1 MKKKAVYILFCF
13 LFLTFQTLVGQEFK
27 VSVSVSATQIQG
39 TDKEIYTTI
48 QTALNDYIN
57 QKQWTNFHYED
68 VEKIEGSITI
78 NVKTRSTQ
86 EDFQGDLFIQLRRPV
101 YGSTYT
107 TTMLN
112 TQEKDFA
119 FKYIE
124 GQNMEFDENNYTNNL
139 LSTVAFYL
147 NYFLALDGDSFAMN
161 GGERYFQTCQN
172 IVSAAQRSANKGW
185 KRAESGNNNKYW
197 MIENYTNSTYRLMHS
212 VWYKYHRLGLDML
225 SGDDQITARNNILQA
240 IKDLRSVNMEKS
252 GLICVRQFL
261 EAKTDEI
268 VNIYKTAP
276 SNEQTEIINIMKE
289 VNPTQATKF
298 EQMNQTSTSSSTTTT
313 R

>member
-1 MKKKAVYILFCF
+1 MYILFCF

>member
-1 MKKKAVYILFCF
+1 MRKKAVYILFCL

-86 EDFQGDLFIQLRRPV
+86 EDFQGDLFVQLRRPV

-139 LSTVAFYL
+139 LSTIAFYL

-225 SGDDQITARNNILQA
+225 SGDDQTTARNNILQA

-261 EAKTDEI
+261 EAKTDEL

-289 VNPTQATKF
+289 INPTQATKF
-298 EQMNQTSTSSSTTTT
+298 EQMNQTSTSSTTTT

>member
-1 MKKKAVYILFCF
+1 MYILFCL

>member
-1 MKKKAVYILFCF
+1 MKEKYRYILLLC
-13 LFLTFQTLVGQEFK
+13 LVFFAHLIPLAQEFN

-48 QTALNDYIN
+48 QTALNDFIN
-57 QKQWTNFHYED
+57 QRQWTNFHYED
-68 VEKIEGSITI
+68 VEKLEGSITI

-86 EDFQGDLFIQLRRPV
+86 EDFQGDLFVQFRRPV

-124 GQNMEFDENNYTNNL
+124 GQNMEFDENNYTSNL
-139 LSTVAFYL
+139 LSTIAFYL

-197 MIENYTNSTYRLMHS
+197 MMENYTNSAYRLMHS
-212 VWYKYHRLGLDML
+212 AWYKYHRLGLDML
-225 SGDDQITARNNILQA
+225 GGDDQVSARNNILQA
-240 IKDLRSVNMEKS
+240 IKDIRSVNLERS

-268 VNIYKTAP
+268 VNIYKSAP
-276 SNEQTEIINIMKE
+276 SNEQNEIISIMKE
-289 VNPTQATKF
+289 INPTQATKF
-298 EQMNQTSTSSSTTTT
+298 EQINQTSVSNASNAK
-313 R
+313 

>member
-1 MKKKAVYILFCF
+1 MYILFCL

-86 EDFQGDLFIQLRRPV
+86 EDFQGDLFVQLRRPV

-139 LSTVAFYL
+139 LSTIAFYL

-225 SGDDQITARNNILQA
+225 SGDDQTTARNNILQA

-261 EAKTDEI
+261 EAKTDEL

-289 VNPTQATKF
+289 INPTQATKF
-298 EQMNQTSTSSSTTTT
+298 EQMNQTSTSSTTTT

>member
-1 MKKKAVYILFCF
+1 MYILFCF

-185 KRAESGNNNKYW
+185 KRAESGNSNKYW

-225 SGDDQITARNNILQA
+225 SGDDQVTARNNILQA

>member
-1 MKKKAVYILFCF
+1 MKKKAVYILFC
-13 LFLTFQTLVGQEFK
+13 LFFFATQTLIGQEFN

-48 QTALNDYIN
+48 QTALNEFVN
-57 QKQWTNFHYED
+57 QRQWTNFHYED

-298 EQMNQTSTSSSTTTT
+298 EQMNQTSTSSTTTT

>member
-1 MKKKAVYILFCF
+1 MYILFCL

-86 EDFQGDLFIQLRRPV
+86 EDFQGDLFVQLRRPV

-139 LSTVAFYL
+139 LSTIAFYL

-225 SGDDQITARNNILQA
+225 SGDDQTTARNNILQA

-261 EAKTDEI
+261 EAKTDEL

-298 EQMNQTSTSSSTTTT
+298 EQMNQTSTSSTTTT

>member
-1 MKKKAVYILFCF
+1 MYIILFCL

-86 EDFQGDLFIQLRRPV
+86 EDFQGDLFVQLRRPV

-139 LSTVAFYL
+139 LSTIAFYL

-225 SGDDQITARNNILQA
+225 SGDDQTTARNNILQA

-261 EAKTDEI
+261 EAKTDEL

-289 VNPTQATKF
+289 INPTQATKF
-298 EQMNQTSTSSSTTTT
+298 EQMNQTSTSSTTTT

>member
-1 MKKKAVYILFCF
+1 MYILFCF
-13 LFLTFQTLVGQEFK
+13 LFLATQTLLGQEFK

-48 QTALNDYIN
+48 QTALNEFVN
-57 QKQWTNFHYED
+57 QRQWTNFHYED

-225 SGDDQITARNNILQA
+225 SGDDQVTARNNILQA
-240 IKDLRSVNMEKS
+240 IKDLRSVNMERS

-298 EQMNQTSTSSSTTTT
+298 EQMNQTSTSTTTTT

>member
-1 MKKKAVYILFCF
+1 MRKKAVYILFCL

-86 EDFQGDLFIQLRRPV
+86 EDFQGDLFVQLRRPV

-139 LSTVAFYL
+139 LSTIAFYL

-225 SGDDQITARNNILQA
+225 SGDDQTTARNNILQA
-240 IKDLRSVNMEKS
+240 IKDLRSVNMEKT

-261 EAKTDEI
+261 EAKTDEL

-289 VNPTQATKF
+289 INPTQATKF
-298 EQMNQTSTSSSTTTT
+298 EQMNQTSTSSTTTT

>member
-1 MKKKAVYILFCF
+1 MEKKAVYILFCL

-86 EDFQGDLFIQLRRPV
+86 EDFQGDLFVQLRRPV

-139 LSTVAFYL
+139 LSTIAFYL

-225 SGDDQITARNNILQA
+225 SGDDQTTARNNILQA
-240 IKDLRSVNMEKS
+240 IKDLKSVNMEKS

-261 EAKTDEI
+261 EAKTDEL

-298 EQMNQTSTSSSTTTT
+298 EQMNQTSTSSTTTT

>member
-1 MKKKAVYILFCF
+1 MEKKAVYILFCL

-86 EDFQGDLFIQLRRPV
+86 EDFQGDLFVQLRRPV

-139 LSTVAFYL
+139 LSTIAFYL

-225 SGDDQITARNNILQA
+225 SGDDQTTARNNILQA

-261 EAKTDEI
+261 EAKTDEL

-298 EQMNQTSTSSSTTTT
+298 EQMNQTSTSSTTTT

>member
-1 MKKKAVYILFCF
+1 MYILFCL

-225 SGDDQITARNNILQA
+225 SGDDQVTARNNILQA

>member
-1 MKKKAVYILFCF
+1 MYILFCL

-86 EDFQGDLFIQLRRPV
+86 EDFQGDLFVQLRRPV

-139 LSTVAFYL
+139 LSTIAFYL

-225 SGDDQITARNNILQA
+225 SGDDQTTARNNILQA
-240 IKDLRSVNMEKS
+240 IKDLKSVNMEKS

-261 EAKTDEI
+261 EAKTDEL

-298 EQMNQTSTSSSTTTT
+298 EQMNQTSTSSTTTT